1 MPGLIGQ
8 MMEQVEH
15 LQIRLPSRINTLA
28 MHLLFGLTSMDCQML
43 LQYCKLMVFLLIKM
57 VGMAIR
63 MEYVSMTLH
72 IHLVQCAISILVT
85 RWTIQVSLSIQMLLQ
100 NQSSFID

>member
-28 MHLLFGLTSMDCQML
+28 MHLLFGLMSMDCQML
-43 LQYCKLMVFLLIKM
+43 LQYWQLFLSLLIKM

-63 MEYVSMTLH
+63 MEFVSMTLH
-72 IHLVQCAISILVT
+72 IP
-85 RWTIQVSLSIQMLLQ
+85 
-100 NQSSFID
+100 